1 MKILIVYYSRT
12 GITGEIARSIQ
23 QELGGDFEALQDT
36 RDRSGILGY
45 LRSGLEAAL
54 KKQAKLKEVK
64 HDPGQYDLVIIG
76 TPVWSHSISTPVR
89 AYLVR
94 YGKNIK
100 AAAYFATCGSTG
112 IRQALREMEAMVKVK
127 PRARLEIKK
136 TDMKT
141 EGYREKAKLF
151 ALELQY
157 ATGR

>member
-23 QELGGDFEALQDT
+23 QELGGDLEELQDT

-45 LRSGLEAAL
+45 LRSGLEATL
-54 KKQAKLKEVK
+54 KKQAQIKEVK

-76 TPVWSHSISTPVR
+76 TPVWSHTISTPVR
-89 AYLVR
+89 AYLVHH
-94 YGKNIK
+94 GKRIK

-112 IRQALREMEAMVKVK
+112 IRQTLREMEGLVKVK
-127 PRARLEIKK
+127 PRALLEIKK
-136 TDMKT
+136 ADIKS
-141 EGYREKAKLF
+141 EGHREKVKLF
-151 ALELQY
+151 TLELQY